1 MYSVTMLYKE
11 RSNKKNP
18 SEYVHSLFIIDQ
30 QTKGMVL
37 AKALAPAYG
46 KGAQESQQTHKKA

>member
-1 MYSVTMLYKE
+1 MYSVTMLYKQ

-30 QTKGMVL
+30 QTKETVL
-37 AKALAPAYG
+37 AKAYG
-46 KGAQESQQTHKKA
+46 KGAEESQQTHKKA